1 MKIKLENFRCYE
13 NKEFDLGDNGLVLIS
28 GASGAG
34 KSTILNAIYFCL
46 FGEGNKIVSHGKT
59 SCKVEMEINLN
70 KHMKISRTK
79 RPNRL
84 VLEVDDDTIQDQ
96 AAQDIINRLFGDMFD
111 VSGYISQNGAN
122 SFILMNP
129 ADKLTFLERFAFK
142 DIDLTNIKGRC
153 KAVIKKRHDQH
164 IKSIAEYEMAN
175 KVVSELAVPEKLSFP
190 LKHKNRDNKDFWTEE
205 VVEKLLK
212 NEDIKQKNTKVFI
225 KKALKSI
232 KEFESEINN
241 IKIRQN
247 NIRNKKE
254 LLDNLNIKLS
264 KLQSQEI
271 PYLGDEYLKDLDIKL
286 DYIKSTKKLQTL
298 RTKLHEDISQLVT
311 LKEQEMTNFTKEL
324 ESINL
329 ILWQDYKRD
338 EIDDIITTNSE
349 YITYIEELQRLN
361 KEVERLKKKMT
372 VLPILKDLKD
382 LKSVNLE
389 DFETKLSENRN
400 LIELA
405 KIQDKIYECPSCDE
419 KLTIPKSGNKLCTVK
434 KTTKSISSITENI
447 NILEKECL
455 ELEAAIS
462 FLKDYNVLLVNIDI
476 MKNDPANQYDS
487 ELSTDLDELRTDLEH
502 LKKYRY
508 DHLVLEKRKQIIEK
522 NITNSKFS
530 STITSLEENIDRQKN
545 SIRELEKITPSDVNK
560 SIDYSSD
567 EIRTII
573 EVQKQYRDKITSI
586 DEQTSGILKEIKEI
600 EIYLSEN
607 KEGSDLD
614 PEDVLKS
621 ITLKEEEIKV
631 LEKELETHTSNL
643 QKIEKYKQYQKD
655 QKIYN
660 SWIEKKEILEK
671 QEQKDRLKYASSTLL
686 MEKILEAESIAI
698 TNIINSINTHAQ
710 LYLDCFFPDNPISVK
725 LLSFKESK
733 KANIQSKPQINIAIE
748 YKGMEC
754 DISSLSGGELARVV
768 LSFTLALAE
777 MFNTPLIMLDE
788 CTSSLDEEL
797 STTIINGL
805 KENFSNKLV
814 IVISHQN
821 ICGLY
826 DRILSI
832 A

>member
-361 KEVERLKKKMT
+361 KEVERLKKNMT
-372 VLPILKDLKD
+372 VLPILKDLKY
-382 LKSVNLE
+382 LKSVNL
-389 DFETKLSENRN
+389 
-400 LIELA
+400 
-405 KIQDKIYECPSCDE
+405 
-419 KLTIPKSGNKLCTVK
+419 
-434 KTTKSISSITENI
+434 
-447 NILEKECL
+447 
-455 ELEAAIS
+455 
-462 FLKDYNVLLVNIDI
+462 
-476 MKNDPANQYDS
+476 
-487 ELSTDLDELRTDLEH
+487 
-502 LKKYRY
+502 
-508 DHLVLEKRKQIIEK
+508 
-522 NITNSKFS
+522 
-530 STITSLEENIDRQKN
+530 
-545 SIRELEKITPSDVNK
+545 
-560 SIDYSSD
+560 
-567 EIRTII
+567 
-573 EVQKQYRDKITSI
+573 
-586 DEQTSGILKEIKEI
+586 
-600 EIYLSEN
+600 
-607 KEGSDLD
+607 
-614 PEDVLKS
+614 
-621 ITLKEEEIKV
+621 
-631 LEKELETHTSNL
+631 
-643 QKIEKYKQYQKD
+643 
-655 QKIYN
+655 
-660 SWIEKKEILEK
+660 
-671 QEQKDRLKYASSTLL
+671 
-686 MEKILEAESIAI
+686 
-698 TNIINSINTHAQ
+698 
-710 LYLDCFFPDNPISVK
+710 
-725 LLSFKESK
+725 
-733 KANIQSKPQINIAIE
+733 
-748 YKGMEC
+748 
-754 DISSLSGGELARVV
+754 
-768 LSFTLALAE
+768 
-777 MFNTPLIMLDE
+777 
-788 CTSSLDEEL
+788 
-797 STTIINGL
+797 
-805 KENFSNKLV
+805 
-814 IVISHQN
+814 
-821 ICGLY
+821 
-826 DRILSI
+826 
-832 A
+832 

>member
-13 NKEFDLGDNGLVLIS
+13 NKEYDLGDNGLVLIS
-28 GASGAG
+28 GASGTG

-46 FGEGNKIVSHGKT
+46 FGEGNKVVSHGKT

-70 KHMKISRTK
+70 KPMKISRTK

-84 VLEVDDDTIQDQ
+84 VLEVDDDNIQDQ
-96 AAQDIINRLFGDMFD
+96 AAQHIINRLFGDMFD

-129 ADKLTFLERFAFK
+129 ADKLIFLERFAFK
-142 DIDLTNIKGRC
+142 DIDLTTIKGRC
-153 KAVIKKRHDQH
+153 KAVIKKRHEQH

-175 KVVSELAVPEKLSFP
+175 KVVSELTIPEKLSFP
-190 LKHKNRDNKDFWTEE
+190 LKHKNRDKREFWTEE

-232 KEFESEINN
+232 KDFETELNN
-241 IKIRQN
+241 IKIREN
-247 NIRNKKE
+247 TISNKKE
-254 LLDNLNIKLS
+254 LLDKLNIKLS

-271 PYLGDEYLKDLDIKL
+271 PYLGHEYLKDMETKL
-286 DYIKSTKKLQTL
+286 EYIKSTKRLQTL
-298 RTKLHEDISQLVT
+298 KTKLKEDITQLAS
-311 LKEQEMTNFTKEL
+311 LKEQEMSNFTKEL
-324 ESINL
+324 ESIQL

-338 EIDDIITTNSE
+338 EIDDIIITNSE
-349 YITYIEELQRLN
+349 YIIYIEELERLN
-361 KEVERLKKKMT
+361 KELERLQRKIKG
-372 VLPILKDLKD
+372 LPILKDLKD
-382 LKSVNLE
+382 LRSVNLQ
-389 DFETKLSENRN
+389 DIETKLSENRN
-400 LIELA
+400 LVELA
-405 KIQDKIYECPSCDE
+405 KIQDKIYECPSCNE
-419 KLTIPKSGNKLCTVK
+419 KLTIPKIGNQLCVVDPIGSIGS
-434 KTTKSISSITENI
+434 KS
-447 NILEKECL
+447 LDLKVLQKECL
-455 ELEAAIS
+455 DLESGIS
-462 FLKDYNVLLVNIDI
+462 CIKDYNMISSKIDLL
-476 MKNDPANQYDS
+476 KNDPANQYDS
-487 ELSTDLDELRTDLEH
+487 ELSTDLDELKKDLEH
-502 LKKYRY
+502 LKRYKY
-508 DHLVLEKRKQIIEK
+508 DHLVLEKRKQIVEK
-522 NITNSKFS
+522 NINNSKFS

-545 SIRELEKITPSDVNK
+545 TIQDLEKITASDVNK
-560 SIDYSSD
+560 SIDCSSD
-567 EIRTII
+567 EIRSII
-573 EVQKQYRDKITSI
+573 EEQKQYRDKITSI
-586 DEQTSGILKEIKEI
+586 DEQKSGIIKEIKEI
-600 EIYLSEN
+600 DMYLSEN
-607 KEGSDLD
+607 KEASNLD
-614 PEDVLKS
+614 HEDVVKS

-631 LEKELETHTSNL
+631 LEKDLETHTSNL

-655 QKIYN
+655 QQIYN
-660 SWIEKKEILEK
+660 SWIEKKKILEK

-686 MEKILEAESIAI
+686 LEKILEAESIAI
-698 TNIINSINTHAQ
+698 TNIITSINTHAQ